1 MVDGPQIADR
11 FKAAQASFDLEEL
24 PMTHDK
30 SGLTGM
36 SGSDRSVVHAPER
49 HRYEV
54 FADGEA
60 AGFAAYIDLG
70 DQRIFYHTV
79 VEERFAGRGLA
90 GQLVSAALA
99 DTRAVGKRI
108 VPVCPYVAKYV
119 KSHHDFDDIVDRVTP
134 QALAAVRAAMDS

>member
-1 MVDGPQIADR
+1 M
-11 FKAAQASFDLEEL
+11 
-24 PMTHDK
+24 
-30 SGLTGM
+30 
-36 SGSDRSVVHAPER
+36 
-49 HRYEV
+49 
-54 FADGEA
+54 
-60 AGFAAYIDLG
+60 
-70 DQRIFYHTV
+70 

-134 QALAAVRAAMDS
+134 QALAAVRAAMDSSTRPRRVCVDGRSSGGRHDVHVLSTYADGEAEVNDPGLKARA